1 MPFTDRF
8 IKVPVIKYD
17 LDEENLM
24 GKDPHDCGRYLTYKC
39 IDPQEIAS
47 YDPAIPKGQSLIKE
61 NEVWTSVYMKYGD
74 SFYTPIT
81 IEEFE
86 SILNNFKHI
95 ELWATNQ

>member
-17 LDEENLM
+17 IAEEDLL
-24 GKDPHDCGRYLTYKC
+24 GKDPHECERYLTYKR
-39 IDPQEIAS
+39 INPLEIAS
-47 YDPAIPKGQSLIKE
+47 YDPAIPKGQPLKKE

-74 SFYTPIT
+74 SFYTPIP
-81 IEEFE
+81 ISEFE
-86 SILNNFKHI
+86 DILNSFKQI